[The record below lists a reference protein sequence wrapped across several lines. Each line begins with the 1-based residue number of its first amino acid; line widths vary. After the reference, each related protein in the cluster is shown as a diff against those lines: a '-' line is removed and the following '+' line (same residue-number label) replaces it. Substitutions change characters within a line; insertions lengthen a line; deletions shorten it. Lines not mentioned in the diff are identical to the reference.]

1 MTRRVELRPA
11 ARKDLDRLVAFM
23 ASLDERSA
31 DRREQ
36 WLRESLQ
43 ALGHHPYKG
52 RPYKQRESLRE
63 FTLKHGKSSYL
74 VRYEVSDDLVR
85 ITRIWHGKED
95 RRG

>member
-23 ASLDERSA
+23 AALDERSA

-36 WLRESLQ
+36 WLRRSLH
-43 ALGHHPYKG
+43 ALGCHPFKG
-52 RPYKQRESLRE
+52 RPHKGRETLRE
-63 FTLKHGKSSYL
+63 FTLRHGKSSYL
-74 VRYEVSDDLVR
+74 VRYEVSDDVVR

-95 RRG
+95 R